1 MSKIQAEIT
10 LYITQYCPYC
20 VKAKGLL
27 NAKEVTYNDI
37 DIAAQSEQRVE
48 MIQRSNGITS
58 VPQIFIGDIHV
69 GGCDDL
75 FALESA
81 GKLDQLLFPS

>member
-1 MSKIQAEIT
+1 MSKTQAEIT

-20 VKAKGLL
+20 VRARGLL
-27 NAKEVTYNDI
+27 NAKEVTYNEI
-37 DIAAQSEQRVE
+37 DIGAQPEQRAE
-48 MIQRSNGITS
+48 MLQKSNGVTS
-58 VPQIFIGDIHV
+58 VPQIFIGDTHV

-75 FALESA
+75 FATESA

>member
-10 LYITQYCPYC
+10 VYLTQYCPYC
-20 VKAKGLL
+20 VRAKGLL
-27 NAKEVTYNDI
+27 NAKEVTYNEI
-37 DIAAQSEQRVE
+37 DVGAEPDLRAE
-48 MIQRSNGITS
+48 MIQKSNGVTS
-58 VPQIFIGDIHV
+58 VPQIFIGETHV

-75 FALESA
+75 FAIESA